1 MNSDL
6 AHVNQWLLANKQ
18 ILMSS
23 KPNLCSLAQ
32 PKNLVALLH
41 SQRILSNDIP
51 GPEAIKALG

>member
-1 MNSDL
+1 MNCDL
-6 AHVNQWLLANKQ
+6 AHVNQWLSANKQ

-23 KPNLCSLAQ
+23 KPNSCSLAQ

-41 SQRILSNDIP
+41 TPRIFSNDIP